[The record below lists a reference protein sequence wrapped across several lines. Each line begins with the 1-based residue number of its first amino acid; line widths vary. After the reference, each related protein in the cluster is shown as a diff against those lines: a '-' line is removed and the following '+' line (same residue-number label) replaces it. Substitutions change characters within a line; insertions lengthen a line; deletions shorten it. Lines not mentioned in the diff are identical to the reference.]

1 MKIKG
6 DFVTNSSSTNYLFIF
21 GEPNRFSLYR
31 ALMLNADLFD
41 LSVDFGWRDAPF
53 EIGVASLIE
62 EMEYLFTTPVEIVRK
77 EMRSLYRFDEAPR
90 IHPITKYLKETKKDT
105 RSYAIE
111 AEKARNKCDSQ
122 MEEIYREERSTGL
135 VKLGV
140 LLDCQRKGLNYSLSF
155 SFGNDGGIYGSPVA
169 QAFDTRG
176 SFPNV
181 TRQNL
186 GVVVTRHD

>member
-6 DFVTNSSSTNYLFIF
+6 DFVTNSSSTNYLFVF
-21 GEPNRFSLYR
+21 EEPNRFSLYR

-41 LSVDFGWRDAPF
+41 LTVDFGWKDAPF

-62 EMEYLFTTPVEIVRK
+62 EMEYIFTTPAEIVKK

-90 IHPITKYLKETKKDT
+90 IQPITKYLKETRKDT
-105 RSYAIE
+105 RSCAIQE
-111 AEKARNKCDSQ
+111 ERCRKYHEHD

-140 LLDCQRKGLNYSLSF
+140 LLDCQRKGLDYSLEI
-155 SFGNDGGIYGSPVA
+155 SFGNDGGIYGSPIA
-169 QAFDTRG
+169 QALDTRG